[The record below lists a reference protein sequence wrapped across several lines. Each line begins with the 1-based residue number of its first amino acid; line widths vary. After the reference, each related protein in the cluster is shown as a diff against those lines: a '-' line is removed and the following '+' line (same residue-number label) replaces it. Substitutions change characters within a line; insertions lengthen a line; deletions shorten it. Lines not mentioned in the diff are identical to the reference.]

1 MNYFF
6 EDSIAF
12 MINRAVLK
20 IKRDMSNKFKEY
32 DITIEQWALLTR
44 LWKNDGI
51 SQTQLSLRS
60 GKDLP
65 SITRMLDKLQK
76 KELIRREV
84 DPNDSRAYLIFLTQS
99 GKELEDKLDYIAYEV
114 ENKSLQNIKKED
126 IEILK
131 KVINSILINLDN

>member
-20 IKRDMSNKFKEY
+20 IKKDMSNKFKEY

-84 DPNDSRAYLIFLTQS
+84 DPSDSRAYLIFLTQS

-114 ENKSLQNIKKED
+114 ENKSLQNIKKDD